1 MADKSFWAKFFR
13 DAGLSA
19 DLSLKY
25 STIFVENR
33 MTLQHLLHL
42 TKDLLREMGIT
53 AVGDIITIIQ
63 HIKSVDIE
71 KLSEVQVSSVVSS
84 TTQNSE
90 KPVIP
95 PGHELPVPVK
105 RRVTKEIEGSYVVKL
120 PEGKTEK
127 TRQILQKLS
136 KGKSYLLIIPDIVA
150 QNNSTQVTRKV
161 IFTSPPTVQEDYD
174 EESDDDNFEVTISS
188 TSPDFRLTN
197 VRSSS
202 GSCRSSVFDRLGAEV
217 KLKRSPSPT
226 DAKSVFSRLVNRSLA
241 ANSAEV
247 SRPQGNFNKLKRSAS
262 ESIFSRLGTPLNK
275 SRRLESTDSLP
286 YQGILKNTIPSSVSA
301 NPVSD
306 SSRTINRRFSPIS
319 TVSSQSVPRVS
330 AKSRLGY
337 LPSNGRRSA
346 GIFEASPKNE
356 ADRNNFRT
364 PGGGLKHP
372 CQLFVYC
379 ASAWDL
385 NITIL
390 ITA

>member
-19 DLSLKY
+19 DLSVKY
-25 STIFVENR
+25 SMIFVENR

-71 KLSEVQVSSVVSS
+71 KLSEAQISSVVSS

-90 KPVIP
+90 KPIIP

-136 KGKSYLLIIPDIVA
+136 KV

-161 IFTSPPTVQEDYD
+161 IFTSSSTAQEDYD

-197 VRSSS
+197 IRSSS
-202 GSCRSSVFDRLGAEV
+202 GSGRSSVFDRLGAEV
-217 KLKRSPSPT
+217 KSKRSPSPT
-226 DAKSVFSRLVNRSLA
+226 DAKSIFSRFVNRSLA

-247 SRPQGNFNKLKRSAS
+247 SWPQSNFNNLKRSAS
-262 ESIFSRLGTPLNK
+262 ESIFSRLGTSLNK
-275 SRRLESTDSLP
+275 SRRLENEDSLP
-286 YQGILKNTIPSSVSA
+286 YQGILKNTIPTSAGAKSMSDSFGTA
-301 NPVSD
+301 NPRLSPVS
-306 SSRTINRRFSPIS
+306 S
-319 TVSSQSVPRVS
+319 TVSSQTVPRVS

-337 LPSNGRRSA
+337 LPSSNARRSA
-346 GIFEASPKNE
+346 GIFGAGPSKNVH
-356 ADRNNFRT
+356 ARLGKRS
-364 PGGGLKHP
+364 H
-372 CQLFVYC
+372 
-379 ASAWDL
+379 
-385 NITIL
+385 
-390 ITA
+390 